1 MSNKQAVLVIGCNSV
16 IGMALAQGVA
26 NRKSLSKI
34 LGVARSISL
43 DSTYGHEVLQVE
55 KYSELDID
63 EILLNNQILAI
74 IVSFGVFDSSENLI
88 QSMDL
93 NLKVNTFEYLNILEK
108 IVSSPYLT
116 DDVEI
121 HVTSSLLADFSRNSA
136 LIYALSKQVTERVI
150 LQKIRPFHKN
160 IFIWKLS
167 YVDTPLNSGRSRSPI
182 KTSEREILKCAE
194 KKTKPGMHYIP
205 KYARIPALFLKSLP
219 TLHRYIK

>member
-1 MSNKQAVLVIGCNSV
+1 MSNKQAVLVIGCNSI

-26 NRKSLSKI
+26 NRKSISKI
-34 LGVARSISL
+34 LGVARRIQL
-43 DSTYGHEVLQVE
+43 DSTSGYELLQVE
-55 KYSELDID
+55 KYSVVNID
-63 EILLNNQILAI
+63 EILLNNKIMAI
-74 IVSFGVFDSSENLI
+74 IISFGVFDSSENLI
-88 QSMDL
+88 QSIDL
-93 NLKVNTFEYLNILEK
+93 NLKVNTFEYLNVLEK
-108 IVSSPYLT
+108 IVSSPHLT

-150 LQKIRPFHKN
+150 LQKIKPFHKN

-194 KKTKPGMHYIP
+194 KKSKAGMHYIP
-205 KYARIPALFLKSLP
+205 KYSRIPALFLKSLP
-219 TLHRYIK
+219 ILHRYIK

>member
-1 MSNKQAVLVIGCNSV
+1 MSNKQAVLVIGCNSI

-26 NRKSLSKI
+26 NRKSISKI
-34 LGVARSISL
+34 LGVARRISL
-43 DSTYGHEVLQVE
+43 DSTSGYELLQVE
-55 KYSELDID
+55 KYSEVNID
-63 EILLNNQILAI
+63 EILLNNKIMAI
-74 IVSFGVFDSSENLI
+74 IISFGVFDSSENLI
-88 QSMDL
+88 QSIDL
-93 NLKVNTFEYLNILEK
+93 NLKVNTFEYLNVLEK
-108 IVSSPYLT
+108 IVSSPHLT

-150 LQKIRPFHKN
+150 LQKIKPFHKN

-194 KKTKPGMHYIP
+194 KKSKAGMHYIP
-205 KYARIPALFLKSLP
+205 KYSRIPALFLKSLP
-219 TLHRYIK
+219 ILHRYIK